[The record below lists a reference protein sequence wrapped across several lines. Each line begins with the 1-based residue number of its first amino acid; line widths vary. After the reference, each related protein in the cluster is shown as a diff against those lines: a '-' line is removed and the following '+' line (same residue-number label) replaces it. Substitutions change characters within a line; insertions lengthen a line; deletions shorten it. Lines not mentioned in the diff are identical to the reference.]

1 MTNTTEIG
9 VTTVSRKTIGIVA
22 AFALIVVS
30 FVGWAWM
37 TTSIVDHPGVPS
49 RQVVFNAAIVSYRV
63 KHGSAPAS
71 LVSLTPVLDEFTR
84 SKCCIVKI
92 GEERYRVWVGLDRQM
107 TEQFEVDYRLGKDGF
122 REKCHVY
129 KIRKFHHRK

>member
-1 MTNTTEIG
+1 VTNTTEIG
-9 VTTVSRKTIGIVA
+9 VTTVLRRMIGIIA
-22 AFALIVVS
+22 AFALVAVC
-30 FVGWAWM
+30 FFGWVWM
-37 TTSIVDHPGVPS
+37 TTSVSDTPIPA

-63 KHGSAPAS
+63 KNGSAPAS

-92 GEERYRVWVGLDRQM
+92 GEDRYRVWVGLDRLT
-107 TEQFEVDYRLGKDGF
+107 TEQFEVDYKLGKDGF